1 MIPGCPWC
9 KTTYK
14 SIDSRCKVTSLNKID
29 FASPVSQQLPM
40 APQLEVG
47 RWKLLLCLPW
57 DSGCLDLVRVLWLE
71 SQLLWVHMCPESVS
85 SYVPCHVQKTLSCAV
100 IQGLWLLQSFAPLS
114 RVTELWKERNVLELS
129 HVGPSSPQSLTL
141 WTLINCRSL

>member
-1 MIPGCPWC
+1 MLPGCPWC

-14 SIDSRCKVTSLNKID
+14 STDSPSKVTSLNKID
-29 FASPVSQQLPM
+29 FASPFSQQLPM

-47 RWKLLLCLPW
+47 LCKLLFHLPW
-57 DSGCLDLVRVLWLE
+57 DSGCLDLVPVLRLE

-85 SYVPCHVQKTLSCAV
+85 SYVLCHVQKILSCAV
-100 IQGLWLLQSFAPLS
+100 IQGLWLLQSSAPLS
-114 RVTELWKERNVLELS
+114 RVTEFWKGRNVLELS
-129 HVGPSSPQSLTL
+129 HLGSSSPQSLTL